1 MPYAPGIQDISGQ
14 LLAQGMS
21 QAGQMKA
28 RALAGLGESI
38 SESITGGLKQYQQNQ
53 IYTQQA
59 LGKFGIAMQD
69 PTFKAYV
76 QGIANDDPN
85 APQVPDP
92 IKKAIKNI
100 QAGKADIYD
109 ATLVGSLGQDFQQN
123 QLISA
128 QARNLRAEAASREAA
143 TQRINAAA
151 ERLLKFRE
159 AIGGAGLG
167 APEAPPPALQPTV
180 PQAPAVSPEV
190 LKFAPSG
197 AMAKPTAA
205 MPKEEAPEA
214 VGTFLQAAKPFAMPK
229 AEAAPAAAAAAPAA
243 PRVPAPSLE
252 GGISLADRQSLLR
265 AGMPREFVAAI
276 PEQVPMQSVALAYEE
291 MLLQQSEGKPVSS
304 GTFIASLQKQEQL
317 RRQGLGES
325 RELTLEQGQSEV
337 DVRNRAEQAKSPENR
352 LFWKLRGTNRP
363 GYYMLESEKAGLTPQ
378 EEQQKALLESE
389 RRMREKTV
397 PSGYDDVRKQAQD
410 DRLITP
416 QIRKLRTLYE
426 GKELTGKSFENFKA
440 GAISFLKGLNF
451 DVGED
456 LENAQG
462 TVQLGQALMSNL
474 IIPYFNTLKGSTSN
488 RDVELIQSFGPQLT
502 TNPKAALAMLE
513 IMDRRVEYN
522 KAVERQYMLFN
533 GGRLT
538 SAQLS
543 DKLIEL
549 QDKFEASI
557 PEQSAF
563 AAQFNLTAPEQPAAK
578 AAPARQASPQTGI
591 NNPPTTGGPFRFVN
605 GQWVPFTAN
614 R

>member
-14 LLAQGMS
+14 LIAQGMS
-21 QAGQMKA
+21 QAGAA
-28 RALAGLGESI
+28 RARAIESLGESI
-38 SESITGGLKQYQQNQ
+38 AGGIKQYQQNQ
-53 IYTQQA
+53 IFTNQA

-85 APQVPDP
+85 APQVPDS

-109 ATLVGSLGQDFQQN
+109 ATLVGSLGQDYQQN

-151 ERLLKFRE
+151 ERLMKFRE

-229 AEAAPAAAAAAPAA
+229 AEAAPAPAA
-243 PRVPAPSLE
+243 VAPSAPRALAPSLE
-252 GGISLADRQSLLR
+252 GGITLADRQTLLR

-276 PEQVPMQSVALAYEE
+276 PEQVPMQSVQLAYEE

-325 RELTLEQGQSEV
+325 RELTLEEAQAKADQFNRAQQGVSP
-337 DVRNRAEQAKSPENR
+337 DVRQQAKV
-352 LFWKLRGTNRP
+352 RGTNRP
-363 GYYMLESEKAGLTPQ
+363 GYYTLETEKAPLSRS
-378 EEQQKALLESE
+378 EEEQKALLESE

-563 AAQFNLTAPEQPAAK
+563 AAQFNLAAPEQPAAK
-578 AAPARQASPQTGI
+578 TGTATGAISGKGLRAGELKPGI
-591 NNPPTTGGPFRFVN
+591 NYRTGPDGLFYELGKR
-605 GQWVPFTAN
+605 
-614 R
+614 

>member
-14 LLAQGMS
+14 LIAQGMS
-21 QAGQMKA
+21 QAGAARA
-28 RALAGLGESI
+28 RALEGLGQSI
-38 SESITGGLKQYQQNQ
+38 AGGIKQYQQNQ
-53 IYTQQA
+53 LYTQQA
-59 LGKFGIAMQD
+59 LGKFGSAMQD

-85 APQVPDP
+85 APQVPEP

-109 ATLVGSLGQDFQQN
+109 ATLVGSLGQDFQQS
-123 QLISA
+123 QLVSA
-128 QARNLRAEAASREAA
+128 QARNLRAEAMAREAA
-143 TQRINAAA
+143 AQRMTAALD
-151 ERLLKFRE
+151 RISKFRE
-159 AIGGAGLG
+159 VLGGAGVG

-180 PQAPAVSPEV
+180 PAAKPVPPEV

-229 AEAAPAAAAAAPAA
+229 AEAAPAPAAAAPSA
-243 PRVPAPSLE
+243 PRAPAPSLE
-252 GGISLADRQSLLR
+252 GGITLAERQSLLR

-276 PEQVPMQSVALAYEE
+276 PEQVPMQSAALAYEE
-291 MLLQQSEGKPVSS
+291 LLLQQSEGKPVTA
-304 GTFIASLQKQEQL
+304 GTFITSLQKQEQL

-325 RELTLEQGQSEV
+325 RELTLSEAQAEAERFNRAQQGVSP
-337 DVRNRAEQAKSPENR
+337 DVRQLAKV
-352 LFWKLRGTNRP
+352 KGTNRP
-363 GYYMLESEKAGLTPQ
+363 GYYTIETEKAGLTQ
-378 EEQQKALLESE
+378 AEEQRKAQIESE
-389 RRMREKTV
+389 RKIREQNIPKASDRV
-397 PSGYDDVRKQAQD
+397 EQQAQD

-416 QIRKLRTLYE
+416 QIRKLRRLYE
-426 GKELTGKSFENFKA
+426 GGEITGKAFENFKA
-440 GAISFLKGLNF
+440 GAISFIKGFGF

-456 LENAQG
+456 LENAKG
-462 TVQLGQALMSNL
+462 TIELGQSLMNNL
-474 IIPYFNTLKGSTSN
+474 IVPYFNSLKGSTSN
-488 RDVELIQSFGPQLT
+488 RDVDLIKSFGPQIS

-522 KAVERQYMLFN
+522 KAVQRQYMLFN
-533 GGRLT
+533 GGRLD
-538 SAQLS
+538 SSQLF
-543 DKLIEL
+543 DNLLEL

-557 PEQSAF
+557 PERSAF
-563 AAQFNLTAPEQPAAK
+563 AEQFNLTLPEAPAAK
-578 AAPARQASPQTGI
+578 PTATRQTTPQTGI

>member
-14 LLAQGMS
+14 LIAQGMS
-21 QAGQMKA
+21 QAGAA
-28 RALAGLGESI
+28 RARAIESLGESI
-38 SESITGGLKQYQQNQ
+38 AGGMKQYQQNQ

-59 LGKFGIAMQD
+59 LGKFGMAMQD

-85 APQVPDP
+85 APQVPEP

-123 QLISA
+123 QLIAA
-128 QARNLRAEAASREAA
+128 QARNLRAEAQSREAA
-143 TQRINAAA
+143 TQRINAAT

-205 MPKEEAPEA
+205 MPKEEAPES

-229 AEAAPAAAAAAPAA
+229 AEVAPAPAAAAPAA

-325 RELTLEQGQSEV
+325 RELTLSEAQAEAERFNRAQQGVSP
-337 DVRNRAEQAKSPENR
+337 DVRQLAKV
-352 LFWKLRGTNRP
+352 KGTNRP
-363 GYYMLESEKAGLTPQ
+363 GYYTIETEKAGLTQ
-378 EEQQKALLESE
+378 AEEQQKAQMESE
-389 RRMREKTV
+389 REI
-397 PSGYDDVRKQAQD
+397 RKQNIPKAFDRVQQQADD
-410 DRLITP
+410 DRKITP

-426 GKELTGKSFENFKA
+426 GGAITGKAFENFKA
-440 GAISFLKGLNF
+440 GMISFIKGFGLT
-451 DVGED
+451 VGED
-456 LENAQG
+456 LENAKG
-462 TVQLGQALMSNL
+462 TTELGQSLMNNL
-474 IIPYFNTLKGSTSN
+474 IVPYFNSLKGSTSN
-488 RDVELIQSFGPQLT
+488 RDVDLIKSFGPQIS
-502 TNPKAALAMLE
+502 TNPQAALAMLE

-533 GGRLT
+533 GGRLN

-543 DKLIEL
+543 DNLIQL

-557 PEQSAF
+557 PERSAF
-563 AAQFNLTAPEQPAAK
+563 AEQFNLTLPQEPAAK
-578 AAPARQASPQTGI
+578 PTATRQTTPQTGI